1 MVAASPASIHTICV
15 RLPFVNHWL
24 LTAGALTSLPRR
36 GYSLRVDYTQLFRKL
51 RESRGLTLEQLA
63 ELARVHRNT
72 VVNIESGRPV
82 KFKTIAQLMRK
93 MGYAAESTE
102 LRSIALLW
110 LESVSGIPFSRAEA
124 EGTARQAIAG
134 YRAPLRQAA
143 RELEAAVTA
152 ASLSPQAIGLL
163 IFAAQTPEVLSI
175 LEQVRALTQGAA
187 LAGGTGLELKAAE
200 DAADYGA
207 RPARAAPAAS
217 RSK

>member
-1 MVAASPASIHTICV
+1 M
-15 RLPFVNHWL
+15 
-24 LTAGALTSLPRR
+24 TSLPRH

-51 RESRGLTLEQLA
+51 RESRGLTLDQLA

-82 KFKTIAQLMRK
+82 KFKTIARLMKK
-93 MGYAAESTE
+93 MGYAADSTE

-110 LESVSGIPFSRAEA
+110 LESVSGIPFSRADA
-124 EGTARQAIAG
+124 EGTARQAIAS

-152 ASLSPQAIGLL
+152 ASLSPKAIELL

-175 LEQVRALTQGAA
+175 LEQVRALTKGAA
-187 LAGGTGLELKAAE
+187 AIAAAELELKAAE
-200 DAADYGA
+200 DAAAYETKPAPRSPGA
-207 RPARAAPAAS
+207 SS